1 MAQLWIYCE
10 GCEEESPHD
19 VLKSKTSVRRGFN
32 FQGVVRCLECDRT
45 GHAEIREEPPLSL
58 NLRLSEDDKT
68 LNDTLAVD
76 RGVLLRV
83 GQTRPHPDGLIII
96 TSLEFVNKRP
106 DRAFSQEKP
115 TVWAKRATHT
125 RVRFAIHEGEST
137 ISLKKEFESEVEFYV
152 GMQLRLQS
160 RQAKVKAIN
169 LFGGKLV
176 KGAFASEISRVTCFY
191 LPDKKSLQ
199 KESKFNGRRN
209 RA

>member
-1 MAQLWIYCE
+1 MEQLWIYCE
-10 GCEEESPHD
+10 GCEDESPHD
-19 VLKSKTSVRRGFN
+19 VLKSKTSVKRGFS

-68 LNDTLAVD
+68 LNDTLSVD

-96 TSLEFVNKRP
+96 TSLELPNKRP
-106 DRAFSQEKP
+106 NRAFTQEKP
-115 TVWAKRATHT
+115 TVWAKRATHAK
-125 RVRFAIHEGEST
+125 VRFAIHEGEST
-137 ISLKKEFESEVEFYV
+137 ISLKQEFESEAEFYI
-152 GMQLRLQS
+152 GMQLRLQD
-160 RQAKVKAIN
+160 RHAKVKSIN

-191 LPDKKSLQ
+191 LPDKKSLR
-199 KESKFNGRRN
+199 KESKFDGRRN